1 MIEKIT
7 PIHRG
12 KVLELNIERVKLP
25 NGAVADLE
33 IAHHPGGAA
42 VVAIDDRKRVCL
54 LYQYRHAA
62 NGWVWEIPA
71 GKLDNREQP
80 IDTAK
85 RELVEE
91 AGRTAREWRPL
102 GSFFSSPGV
111 FTEIIHL
118 FLARDL
124 VPATLAPESDEVI
137 HIEWRPLTDVIAMAH
152 AGELRDGKSL
162 VGIFRAAHEL
172 SGIT

>member
-1 MIEKIT
+1 LIEKIT

-12 KVLELNIERVKLP
+12 KVLQLNIERVRLP

-42 VVAIDDRKRVCL
+42 VVAIDDQNRVCL

-62 NGWVWEIPA
+62 DGWVWEIPA
-71 GKLDNREQP
+71 GKLDNKEP
-80 IDTAK
+80 PLNTAK
-85 RELVEE
+85 RELMEE
-91 AGRTAREWRPL
+91 AGCTARDWRSL

-111 FTEIIHL
+111 FTEVIHL
-118 FLARDL
+118 FLARGL
-124 VPATLAPESDEVI
+124 TPADIAPEEHEVI
-137 HIEWRPLTDVIAMAH
+137 HVEWRALSEVITMAH
-152 AGELRDGKSL
+152 SGELRDGKSL

-172 SGIT
+172 SSTA

>member
-1 MIEKIT
+1 LIEKIT
-7 PIHRG
+7 PVHRG
-12 KVLELNIERVKLP
+12 KILELNIERVKLP

-42 VVAIDDRKRVCL
+42 VVAVDDQNRVCL

-62 NGWVWEIPA
+62 GGWVWEIPA
-71 GKLDNREQP
+71 GKLDNKEPP
-80 IDTAK
+80 INTAK

-91 AGRTAREWRPL
+91 AGCTARDWRSL

-111 FTEIIHL
+111 FTEVIHV

-124 VPATLAPESDEVI
+124 APAAIAPEEHEVI
-137 HIEWRPLTDVIAMAH
+137 HIEWRALPDVIAMAH
-152 AGELRDGKSL
+152 SGELRDGKSL

-172 SGIT
+172 SANF

>member
-1 MIEKIT
+1 MFEKIT

-12 KVLELNIERVKLP
+12 KVLQLNIERVRLP
-25 NGAVADLE
+25 NGTVADLE

-42 VVAIDDRKRVCL
+42 VVAIDDQNRICL

-62 NGWVWEIPA
+62 GGWVWEIPA
-71 GKLDNREQP
+71 GKLDNEEPP
-80 IDTAK
+80 INTAQ

-91 AGRTAREWRPL
+91 AGRTAREWRSL

-118 FLARDL
+118 FLAKDL
-124 VPATLAPESDEVI
+124 TPAEVAPEEHEVI
-137 HIEWRPLTDVIAMAH
+137 HVEWRALNDVIAMAH
-152 AGELRDGKSL
+152 SGELRDGKSL
-162 VGIFRAAHEL
+162 VGVFRAAHEL
-172 SGIT
+172 SVNI